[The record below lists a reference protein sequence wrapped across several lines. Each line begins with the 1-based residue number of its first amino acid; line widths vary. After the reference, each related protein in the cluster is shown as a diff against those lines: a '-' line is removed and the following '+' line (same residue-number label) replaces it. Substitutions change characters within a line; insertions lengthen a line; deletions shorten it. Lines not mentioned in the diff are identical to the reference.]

1 MMEEIYI
8 NVDYVKPDEKMPSTN
23 CTDTRSSKRNFHSGV
38 ILSLG
43 LLSTLMFIGLITLG
57 VFYRDTFANLSEM
70 SNKLAAT
77 TEERDLLHANLT
89 ENTRELERLQNLTK
103 LKKTCPAGWRKF
115 SCSCY
120 LLSERS
126 DSWDAARKDCRDREA
141 DLVVIDSFE
150 EQNFLKTITNEHT
163 WIGLNDNEQ
172 EGQWKWVDGTP
183 LILTENMS

>member
-1 MMEEIYI
+1 SPAGFRC
-8 NVDYVKPDEKMPSTN
+8 VSAST
-23 CTDTRSSKRNFHSGV
+23 H
-38 ILSLG
+38 
-43 LLSTLMFIGLITLG
+43 
-57 VFYRDTFANLSEM
+57 
-70 SNKLAAT
+70 
-77 TEERDLLHANLT
+77 
-89 ENTRELERLQNLTK
+89 
-103 LKKTCPAGWRKF
+103 LKKTCPAGWSMF

-183 LILTENMS
+183 LILTYWGDRQPDNAGGGEHCGHVRNDEKRSWNDLPCSASLKWICEKIP